1 MAKRHEAGMPV
12 KRIGIVGNPQR
23 REVAEAIDRFS
34 DMARK
39 GRVEVWIDEDL
50 ARLCRGGDRFCK
62 REAMREG
69 ADVVVAFGGDGT
81 ILRAAGAVGAAG
93 VPILGV
99 NLGRMGFLAEVGADE
114 LEGSLE
120 RLLKGDYRV
129 EERMTLE
136 GRVNGEAHLYFALND
151 IVVEKGACSRVVSIE
166 AWISDEPV
174 SAFSGNGIAVV
185 TPVGS
190 TGYSLSAGGPVVH
203 PSMDAII
210 LTPICPH
217 SLSMRPV
224 IVPGNQS
231 VRVRVRADHS
241 ELMLASDG
249 VTACSLKPGDEISVR
264 RADHKVKLINLKGL
278 SFYELLSRKLDWSLN
293 GRE

>member
-1 MAKRHEAGMPV
+1 MPV

-23 REVAEAIDRFS
+23 REIARAIDHFS
-34 DMARK
+34 DLARK
-39 GRVEVWIDEDL
+39 SRVEVWIDEDL
-50 ARLCRGGDRFCK
+50 SGLCRGGAGFCR
-62 REAMREG
+62 REAMRQG

-81 ILRAAGAVGAAG
+81 ILRAAAAVGDAG

-99 NLGRMGFLAEVGADE
+99 NLGRLGFLAEAGADE

-120 RLLKGDYRV
+120 RLLKGDYGV
-129 EERMTLE
+129 EERMALE
-136 GRVNGEAHLYFALND
+136 GRVGDGRPFFALND
-151 IVVEKGACSRVVSIE
+151 VVIEKGACSRVVSIE
-166 AWISDEPV
+166 AWMSDEQV
-174 SAFSGNGIAVV
+174 SAFSGNGIVAA

-203 PSMDAII
+203 PSLDAII

-217 SLSMRPV
+217 SLSMRPL
-224 IVPGNQS
+224 IVPGDQS

-249 VTACSLKPGDEISVR
+249 VTASPLRSGDEISVR
-264 RADHKVKLINLKGL
+264 RAAHKVKLINLKGL
-278 SFYELLSRKLDWSLN
+278 SFYELLSRKLAWSLN
-293 GRE
+293 GRD

>member
-1 MAKRHEAGMPV
+1 MPV

-23 REVAEAIDRFS
+23 REITEAIDHFS

-39 GRVEVWIDEDL
+39 SRVEVWIDDDL
-50 ARLCRGGDRFCK
+50 TGLCRGGDRFCK
-62 REAMREG
+62 REAMRQG

-81 ILRAAGAVGAAG
+81 ILRAAAAVGAAG
-93 VPILGV
+93 IPILGV
-99 NLGRMGFLAEVGADE
+99 NLGRLGFLAEAGADE

-129 EERMTLE
+129 EERMALE
-136 GRVNGEAHLYFALND
+136 GRVNGEAHPFFALND
-151 IVVEKGACSRVVSIE
+151 VVIEKGACSRVVSIE
-166 AWISDEPV
+166 AWISDEQV

-224 IVPGNQS
+224 IVPGNQA

-249 VTACSLKPGDEISVR
+249 VTASPLKPGDEISVR
-264 RADHKVKLINLKGL
+264 RADHRVKLINLKGL

>member
-1 MAKRHEAGMPV
+1 M

-23 REVAEAIDRFS
+23 REIARTIDRFA

-39 GRVEVWIDEDL
+39 SRVEVWVDEDL
-50 ARLCRGGDRFCK
+50 AGLCRGGDGFCK
-62 REAMREG
+62 REAMRQG

-81 ILRAAGAVGAAG
+81 ILRAAAAVGAAG

-99 NLGRMGFLAEVGADE
+99 NLGRLGFLAEAGADE

-136 GRVNGEAHLYFALND
+136 GRVGDGRPFFALND
-151 IVVEKGACSRVVSIE
+151 VVIEKGACSRVVSIE
-166 AWISDEPV
+166 AWMSDEQV
-174 SAFSGNGIAVV
+174 SAFSGNGIVV
-185 TPVGS
+185 ATPVGS

-203 PSMDAII
+203 PSLDAII

-217 SLSMRPV
+217 SLSMRPL
-224 IVPGNQS
+224 IVPGDQV

-249 VTACSLKPGDEISVR
+249 VTASPLKSGDEISVH
-264 RADHKVKLINLKGL
+264 RAAHKVKLINLKGL
-278 SFYELLSRKLDWSLN
+278 SFYELLSRKLAWSLN
-293 GRE
+293 GRD

>member
-1 MAKRHEAGMPV
+1 
-12 KRIGIVGNPQR
+12 
-23 REVAEAIDRFS
+23 
-34 DMARK
+34 
-39 GRVEVWIDEDL
+39 
-50 ARLCRGGDRFCK
+50 
-62 REAMREG
+62 
-69 ADVVVAFGGDGT
+69 
-81 ILRAAGAVGAAG
+81 
-93 VPILGV
+93 
-99 NLGRMGFLAEVGADE
+99 
-114 LEGSLE
+114 
-120 RLLKGDYRV
+120 
-129 EERMTLE
+129 MTLE

-264 RADHKVKLINLKGL
+264 RADHKVKLVNLKGL

>member
-1 MAKRHEAGMPV
+1 MPV

-23 REVAEAIDRFS
+23 REIARAIDHFS
-34 DMARK
+34 DLARK
-39 GRVEVWIDEDL
+39 GRVEVWVDEDL
-50 ARLCRGGDRFCK
+50 AGLCRGGDGFCK
-62 REAMREG
+62 REAMRQG

-81 ILRAAGAVGAAG
+81 ILRAAAAVGAAG

-99 NLGRMGFLAEVGADE
+99 NLGRLGFLAEAGADE

-129 EERMTLE
+129 EERMALE
-136 GRVNGEAHLYFALND
+136 GRVGDGRPFFALND
-151 IVVEKGACSRVVSIE
+151 VVIEKGACSRVVSIE
-166 AWISDEPV
+166 AWMADEQV
-174 SAFSGNGIAVV
+174 SAFSGNGIVAA

-203 PSMDAII
+203 PNLDAII

-217 SLSMRPV
+217 SLSMRPL
-224 IVPGNQS
+224 IVPGDQS

-249 VTACSLKPGDEISVR
+249 VTASPLKSGDEIWVR
-264 RADHKVKLINLKGL
+264 RAAHKVKLINLKGL
-278 SFYELLSRKLDWSLN
+278 SFYELLSRKLAWSLN
-293 GRE
+293 GRG